1 MVIAVIAD
9 IVGSRTLADRAAA
22 QRDLESAL
30 ERASLA
36 MPEQARTADPLRAVV
51 GDELQGTF
59 PSLRIA
65 LAATTLQRLALPP
78 GVDLRFGLGIGP
90 AEEIPSAA
98 GALAEGPAWW
108 AARAAVERVEELA
121 AREVPQARTWVA
133 AAPEERAATELVRIA
148 NAGALAR
155 DRLIGRWSDRVRR
168 LVYGRITGATQAEL
182 ADAEGISQSA
192 VSQTLSAA
200 GATAIIAGFEELV
213 APD

>member
-1 MVIAVIAD
+1 M
-9 IVGSRTLADRAAA
+9 
-22 QRDLESAL
+22 
-30 ERASLA
+30 
-36 MPEQARTADPLRAVV
+36 
-51 GDELQGTF
+51 
-59 PSLRIA
+59 
-65 LAATTLQRLALPP
+65 
-78 GVDLRFGLGIGP
+78 
-90 AEEIPSAA
+90 
-98 GALAEGPAWW
+98 
-108 AARAAVERVEELA
+108 
-121 AREVPQARTWVA
+121 PQARTWVA

-200 GATAIIAGFEELV
+200 GATAIIAGFDELV